1 MSWFGEQ
8 ISQRIKSD
16 QTAMDESLRHI
27 ASSILGKQT
36 EQDDDETTPAEAMEE
51 ILKYYHKKPVE
62 IPADIT
68 DPDEQLSYS
77 TRSSGLMSREIQLYR
92 NWYRDSMGPVLAFR
106 KEDNTP
112 AALIPGAFFGYSFYD
127 PETGKRVKVNSDTSA
142 CFKDRALCFYNP
154 LPNGRLGVTD
164 LFFYLRDCLDLSDYM
179 VLIFL
184 SLCVTLLG
192 LLMTNLTR
200 ALTGFIPESGNLS
213 LLTGTAVFMFSV
225 ISASGLI
232 SMGRQLMMDRI
243 SIKTSFSLD
252 AAMMMRV
259 MNMPAGFFRNHT
271 SGELVSRYNTVGQVF
286 GLLFGNVFSLGISA
300 LFSLMYIAQIFRF
313 TRALVLPAIILMLA
327 GIIISIVTGLIQ
339 LRHSYR
345 IMETSA
351 VENGI
356 SFSLISGVQK
366 IRLSGAE
373 KRAFAKWGH
382 VYADTAEL
390 VYNPPMAIRGSQAIS
405 AAVTLAGTI
414 ALFYIAVKSSVTPSE
429 YIAFNAA
436 YGALMAAITSFAG
449 ITLSVAGIRP
459 ILDMAAPI
467 LDCEPEA
474 TGNRK
479 QVLKLRGD
487 IELSNVSFRYLPD
500 MPYVIHDLNLKI
512 TAGEYV
518 GIVGTSGCG
527 KSTLVRLLLGF
538 EKPDRGA
545 VYYDN
550 KDLKTLDLSSVRRCI
565 GTVIQDGSLI
575 QGDIYTNISLAAPG
589 LSLEEAWRAA
599 EIAGIA
605 DDIRSLP
612 MGMQTQISEG
622 HGSIS
627 GGQKQRLLIA
637 RAVASDPQV
646 LIFDEA
652 TSALDNVT
660 QKKVAAALD
669 KLSCTRIVIAHRLST
684 ILNCDRI
691 LVMDEGRFIEEG
703 TYEELLKNN
712 GVFAELISRQRLDT

>member
-164 LFFYLRDCLDLSDYM
+164 LFFYLSDCLDLSDYM

-345 IMETSA
+345 IMESA
-351 VENGI
+351 ANENSI

-382 VYADTAEL
+382 VYADTAKL
-390 VYNPPMAIRGSQAIS
+390 VYNPPLAIRGGQAIS
-405 AAVTLAGTI
+405 AAVNLAGTI
-414 ALFYIAVKSSVTPSE
+414 TLFYIAVKSGVTPSE

-467 LDCEPEA
+467 LEGEPESA
-474 TGNRK
+474 VNRK

-512 TAGEYV
+512 TAGEYI

-550 KDLKTLDLSSVRRCI
+550 RDLKNLDLSSVRRCI

-575 QGDIYTNISLAAPG
+575 QGDIFTNISLASPG
-589 LSLEEAWRAA
+589 LSLEEAWKAA

-605 DDIRSLP
+605 DDIRSFP

-622 HGSIS
+622 HGGIS

-660 QKKVAAALD
+660 QKKVAEALD
-669 KLSCTRIVIAHRLST
+669 KLRCTRIVIAHRLST

-703 TYEELLKNN
+703 TYEELLKKN